1 MPNYTYKALD
11 KNNKKIKG
19 SEIAK
24 SKKDLYE
31 NLKATGI
38 CAFDIEE
45 AIEKTADL
53 YKFKLKE
60 LSEFSR
66 QIATMQA
73 SGIPVTKALSIIS
86 ETDLKPEQLKVIEHL
101 YQVVNDGNTLSEAM
115 RSCGDSFPSLMINM
129 YNAGE
134 VSGRLDETALKMAN
148 YYESENKIRGKMR
161 SAMAYPI
168 VLMIVTVLMI
178 VLLFTYVMPVFT
190 EMYEDSG
197 TDLHWLTQGLMDF
210 SDFVMGNWIPVMLL
224 TIGGFV
230 ACNELRKVY
239 FISVKVD
246 KAKLKL
252 PKFRQLFSIIYTSR
266 FARTL
271 SSLYTSGISMIDAV
285 EVSTST
291 VGNKYMEIQL
301 RAAETRIRSGLP
313 LSVALADIEEIDRKL
328 MASIYIGEESG
339 RLDEMLLASA
349 NEYEFEAN
357 MAIDQLLNYL
367 EPLMIVFMGLII
379 GPVLIGVM
387 LPMFNMYEMF

>member
-1 MPNYTYKALD
+1 MPNYSYKGID
-11 KNNKKIKG
+11 KNNKKVKG
-19 SEIAK
+19 KEVAK

-31 NLKATGI
+31 NLKDAGI

-45 AIEKTADL
+45 TIEKTQDL

-73 SGIPVTKALSIIS
+73 SGIPVIKAISIIS
-86 ETDLKPEQLKVIEHL
+86 ETDLKPQVKKVVEHL

-115 RSCGDSFPSLMINM
+115 RSCGTSFPDLMINM
-129 YNAGE
+129 YHAGE
-134 VSGRLDETALKMAN
+134 VSGRLDETALKMAT

-168 VLMIVTVLMI
+168 VLAIVTVLMI
-178 VLLFTYVMPVFT
+178 VMLFTYVMPVFT

-210 SDFVMGNWIPVMLL
+210 SDFVIANWIAAILL
-224 TIGGFV
+224 VIGSIV
-230 ACNELRKVY
+230 AVNELRKIY
-239 FISVKVD
+239 FISVKID
-246 KAKLKL
+246 KTKLKI
-252 PKFRQLFSIIYTSR
+252 PKMNHLFSIIYTSR

-301 RAAETRIRSGLP
+301 RAAETRIRSGFP
-313 LSVALADIEEIDRKL
+313 LSVALADIEGIDRKL
-328 MASIYIGEESG
+328 MAAIYIGEESG
-339 RLDEMLLASA
+339 RLDEMLMSSS
-349 NEYEFEAN
+349 NEYEYEAN

-367 EPLMIVFMGLII
+367 EPLMIVLMGFII
-379 GPVLIGVM
+379 GPVLVGVM